1 MELEIDEL
9 KTLTFSKKVDLPK
22 GINKLELNELVF
34 NKSPM
39 FVCSPNKD
47 SFKLS
52 PLLVEKFQINMEKCL
67 KNLLYIQN
75 NIKKIEAKVQSMY
88 KNEGERG
95 PSNDVDQSLYDGF
108 ISNSDR
114 TKCNQIQTLSVAE
127 IEHFKPNFEDKKL
140 TKLFLNFKARNYPQL
155 LNELEQEQR
164 RQRELAEAQ
173 RQQESRDRERQ
184 RQIEA
189 ANAAAAELASSE
201 FEMVQSGMAIIQ
213 QAVQSVWSRPP
224 SARNGMRAI
233 LQIRMLPT
241 GELIDAVITESSGD
255 PAFDRSAENAV
266 YSAAPFRELQALPSN
281 VFNENFRSLSLIF
294 QPEDLLN

>member
-1 MELEIDEL
+1 MKD
-9 KTLTFSKKVDLPK
+9 TFNNVVIYNGYPLSVVVAITFHSVILALLLYLQSGKSPEA
-22 GINKLELNELVF
+22 LELVQPTVVKALLIQENPQVANERKRLERQQQQQRTREREVAQQAAEAERQRQEQADSSAEEQRKERELASLRQRQEQEKLDADQLVR
-34 NKSPM
+34 
-39 FVCSPNKD
+39 
-47 SFKLS
+47 
-52 PLLVEKFQINMEKCL
+52 
-67 KNLLYIQN
+67 
-75 NIKKIEAKVQSMY
+75 
-88 KNEGERG
+88 EREE
-95 PSNDVDQSLYDGF
+95 Q
-108 ISNSDR
+108 
-114 TKCNQIQTLSVAE
+114 
-127 IEHFKPNFEDKKL
+127 
-140 TKLFLNFKARNYPQL
+140 
-155 LNELEQEQR
+155 NELEQER
-164 RQRELAEAQ
+164 RRLLELAEAQ

-184 RQIEA
+184 RQEEA
-189 ANAAAAELASSE
+189 ANAAVAEFASSE

-281 VFNENFRSLSLIF
+281 IFNENFRSLSLIF

>member
-1 MELEIDEL
+1 MKD
-9 KTLTFSKKVDLPK
+9 TFNNVVIYNGYPLSVVVAITFHSVILALLLYLQSGKSPEA
-22 GINKLELNELVF
+22 LELVQPTVVKALLIQENPQVANERKRLERQQQQQRTREREVAQQAAEAERQRQEQA
-34 NKSPM
+34 
-39 FVCSPNKD
+39 D
-47 SFKLS
+47 S
-52 PLLVEKFQINMEKCL
+52 
-67 KNLLYIQN
+67 
-75 NIKKIEAKVQSMY
+75 
-88 KNEGERG
+88 R
-95 PSNDVDQSLYDGF
+95 
-108 ISNSDR
+108 
-114 TKCNQIQTLSVAE
+114 AE
-127 IEHFKPNFEDKKL
+127 EQR
-140 TKLFLNFKARNYPQL
+140 KARELASLRQRQEQERLDADQL
-155 LNELEQEQR
+155 VREREEQNELEQEQR
-164 RQRELAEAQ
+164 RQLELAEAQ

-184 RQIEA
+184 RQEEA

-266 YSAAPFRELQALPSN
+266 YSAAPFRELQALPFN

>member
-1 MELEIDEL
+1 MKD
-9 KTLTFSKKVDLPK
+9 TFNNVVIYNGYPLSVVVAVTFHSVILALLLYLQSSKSPEA
-22 GINKLELNELVF
+22 LELVQPTVVKALLIQENPQVANERKRLERQQQQNRTREREVAQQAAEAERQRQEQA
-34 NKSPM
+34 
-39 FVCSPNKD
+39 D
-47 SFKLS
+47 S
-52 PLLVEKFQINMEKCL
+52 Q
-67 KNLLYIQN
+67 
-75 NIKKIEAKVQSMY
+75 
-88 KNEGERG
+88 
-95 PSNDVDQSLYDGF
+95 
-108 ISNSDR
+108 
-114 TKCNQIQTLSVAE
+114 AE
-127 IEHFKPNFEDKKL
+127 EQR
-140 TKLFLNFKARNYPQL
+140 KARELASLRQRQEQERLDADQL
-155 LNELEQEQR
+155 VREREEQNALEQEQR
-164 RQRELAEAQ
+164 RQRDLAQAQ

-189 ANAAAAELASSE
+189 ADAAAAELASSE

>member
-1 MELEIDEL
+1 MKD
-9 KTLTFSKKVDLPK
+9 TFNNVVIYNGYPLSVVVAVTFHSVILALLLYLQSSKSPEA
-22 GINKLELNELVF
+22 LELVQPTVVKALLIQENPQVANERKRLERQQQQNRTREREVAQQAAEAERQRQEQA
-34 NKSPM
+34 
-39 FVCSPNKD
+39 D
-47 SFKLS
+47 S
-52 PLLVEKFQINMEKCL
+52 Q
-67 KNLLYIQN
+67 
-75 NIKKIEAKVQSMY
+75 
-88 KNEGERG
+88 
-95 PSNDVDQSLYDGF
+95 
-108 ISNSDR
+108 
-114 TKCNQIQTLSVAE
+114 AE
-127 IEHFKPNFEDKKL
+127 EQR
-140 TKLFLNFKARNYPQL
+140 KARELASLRQRQEQERLDADQL
-155 LNELEQEQR
+155 VREREEQNALEQEQR
-164 RQRELAEAQ
+164 RQRDLAQAQ

-184 RQIEA
+184 REIEA
-189 ANAAAAELASSE
+189 ADAAAAELASSE

>member
-1 MELEIDEL
+1 MKD
-9 KTLTFSKKVDLPK
+9 TFNNVVIYNGYPLSVVVAVTFHSVILALLLYLQSGKSPEA
-22 GINKLELNELVF
+22 LELVQPTVVKALLIQENPQVANERKRLERQQQQQSTREREVAQQAADAERQRQ
-34 NKSPM
+34 KQA
-39 FVCSPNKD
+39 D
-47 SFKLS
+47 SR
-52 PLLVEKFQINMEKCL
+52 VEEQ
-67 KNLLYIQN
+67 
-75 NIKKIEAKVQSMY
+75 
-88 KNEGERG
+88 R
-95 PSNDVDQSLYDGF
+95 
-108 ISNSDR
+108 
-114 TKCNQIQTLSVAE
+114 
-127 IEHFKPNFEDKKL
+127 
-140 TKLFLNFKARNYPQL
+140 KARELASLRQRQEQERLDADQL
-155 LNELEQEQR
+155 VREREEQNELEQEQR
-164 RQRELAEAQ
+164 RQLKLAEAQ
-173 RQQESRDRERQ
+173 RQQESRDREKQ
-184 RQIEA
+184 RQKEA
-189 ANAAAAELASSE
+189 TNAAAAELASSE

>member
-1 MELEIDEL
+1 MKD
-9 KTLTFSKKVDLPK
+9 TFNNVVIYNGYPLSVVVAITFHSVILALLLYLQSGKSPEA
-22 GINKLELNELVF
+22 LELVQPTVVKALLIQENPQVANERKRLERQQQQQRTREREVAQQAAEAERQRQEQA
-34 NKSPM
+34 
-39 FVCSPNKD
+39 D
-47 SFKLS
+47 S
-52 PLLVEKFQINMEKCL
+52 
-67 KNLLYIQN
+67 
-75 NIKKIEAKVQSMY
+75 
-88 KNEGERG
+88 R
-95 PSNDVDQSLYDGF
+95 
-108 ISNSDR
+108 
-114 TKCNQIQTLSVAE
+114 AE
-127 IEHFKPNFEDKKL
+127 EQR
-140 TKLFLNFKARNYPQL
+140 KARELASLRQRQEQERLDADQL
-155 LNELEQEQR
+155 VREREEQNELEQEQR
-164 RQRELAEAQ
+164 RQLELAEAQ

-184 RQIEA
+184 RQEEA
-189 ANAAAAELASSE
+189 ANAAAAELANSE

>member
-1 MELEIDEL
+1 MKD
-9 KTLTFSKKVDLPK
+9 TFNNVVIYNGYPLSVVVAVTFHSVILALLLYLQSTKSPEA
-22 GINKLELNELVF
+22 LELVQPTVVKALLIRENPQVANERKRLERQQQQRRTREREVA
-34 NKSPM
+34 
-39 FVCSPNKD
+39 
-47 SFKLS
+47 
-52 PLLVEKFQINMEKCL
+52 Q
-67 KNLLYIQN
+67 QAA
-75 NIKKIEAKVQSMY
+75 EA
-88 KNEGERG
+88 ERQRQEQA
-95 PSNDVDQSLYDGF
+95 DA
-108 ISNSDR
+108 R
-114 TKCNQIQTLSVAE
+114 AE
-127 IEHFKPNFEDKKL
+127 EQR
-140 TKLFLNFKARNYPQL
+140 KARELASLRQRQEQERLNADQL
-155 LNELEQEQR
+155 VREREEQNELEQEQR

-213 QAVQSVWSRPP
+213 EAVQSVWSRPP